1 MQIQYTIVVEFP
13 GLFFECGPEPWD
25 SFLFYHRMPFCNVS
39 YLHCG
44 FVPLFT
50 WQHHEDSSA
59 LRLPFFFF
67 FWILKCLVRII
78 LKLIRCHAFSIC
90 HFPNRSPFRV
100 PLLLFLQISLY
111 LFFYIIELFFM
122 GFSSSFGFRIR
133 FWKGSLRFLVDFQAL
148 LTSYRVE
155 RTYVCAYVWR
165 VKWWYVAYYCQFLWD
180 FHVWMH
186 SGCYWNMPKWMC

>member
-59 LRLPFFFF
+59 LRLPLFFFDSQVPCADYFKVDSLPRVFHLPFHQSLSFPSAFVVIFANLALSIFLYHWTVFYGIF
-67 FWILKCLVRII
+67 FF
-78 LKLIRCHAFSIC
+78 IRLSD
-90 HFPNRSPFRV
+90 SV
-100 PLLLFLQISLY
+100 L
-111 LFFYIIELFFM
+111 E
-122 GFSSSFGFRIR
+122 G
-133 FWKGSLRFLVDFQAL
+133 
-148 LTSYRVE
+148 
-155 RTYVCAYVWR
+155 
-165 VKWWYVAYYCQFLWD
+165 
-180 FHVWMH
+180 
-186 SGCYWNMPKWMC
+186 